1 MGSVGLRTVPT
12 PGAVVGTVLAVRVV
26 VTVVVRV
33 VVTVVVR
40 AGVRVAAVAGTAKG
54 GEWLGHTGALKP
66 QPDPPSTR

>member
-12 PGAVVGTVLAVRVV
+12 PGAVVGTVLAVTVA
-26 VTVVVRV
+26 VTVA
-33 VVTVVVR
+33 VR